1 MAKSIKSLYK
11 TNKLNICQFVFFCVI
26 WFSGTFIHML
36 ITYLLTEFLNIY
48 YIISFYIWQIVWS
61 TNNYLLNKYF
71 NFKDNKKLSVSK
83 YILSMVF
90 YISTSLL
97 SGYIVYV
104 LTEYCNI
111 QYLISMILVIPFI
124 ALLNF
129 LLHKYFIF
137 NSKNEKN

>member
-1 MAKSIKSLYK
+1 MIESIKSLYK
-11 TNKLNICQFVFFCVI
+11 LNKLNIRQFVVFCVI

-36 ITYLLTEFLNIY
+36 ITYLLTEFLSVY

-71 NFKDNKKLSVSK
+71 NFKDKKKLSVSK

-97 SGYIVYV
+97 SGYIVYL

-111 QYLISMILVIPFI
+111 QYLISMIFVIPFV

-129 LLHKYFIF
+129 ILHKYFIF